1 MVGGVFS
8 AGSFSRRVLKAL
20 KVEREDAS
28 SFAFPR
34 LRPRVA
40 EAGIMDSRAE
50 SFFSG
55 AEMVVVVRLI
65 EAFNWAISAF
75 VRSRAVGLRRSGEGV
90 GEGDGDRAGTGFF
103 EGAGAGGGGDG
114 DFVGGSLGAGEEARG
129 WVSLKLHSR
138 SRSSSISRSGL
149 LAQLCIHNSRS
160 SYQSLPPQ
168 RWIQGSLA
176 IVVCRVNVVEEVVDY
191 CNISTN

>member
-1 MVGGVFS
+1 MKCKSQSASSVSTADSVCVVLASGIVAGAVVVGGVFS
-8 AGSFSRRVLKAL
+8 AGSFSRRDLKAL
-20 KVEREDAS
+20 KVERDDAS

-55 AEMVVVVRLI
+55 AEVVVVVRLI
-65 EAFNWAISAF
+65 EAFSWAISAF

-90 GEGDGDRAGTGFF
+90 GVGDGDRDGTGFF

-114 DFVGGSLGAGEEARG
+114 DLTAVSLGTGF
-129 WVSLKLHSR
+129 SR
-138 SRSSSISRSGL
+138 FDGSG
-149 LAQLCIHNSRS
+149 AF
-160 SYQSLPPQ
+160 
-168 RWIQGSLA
+168 
-176 IVVCRVNVVEEVVDY
+176 
-191 CNISTN
+191 